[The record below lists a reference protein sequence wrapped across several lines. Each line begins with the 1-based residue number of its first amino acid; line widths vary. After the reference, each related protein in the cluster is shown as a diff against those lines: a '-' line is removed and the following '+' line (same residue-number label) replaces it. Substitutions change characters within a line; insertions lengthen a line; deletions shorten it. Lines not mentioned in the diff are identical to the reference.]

1 MPKRKPFDEQ
11 GGCLQKAKRARE
23 LAQAEVAADGALAD
37 VVVVKKRR
45 KRMLQKEMQELW
57 LLHIVDLQ
65 HWTVKQHGIG
75 FKSGVGAR

>member
-45 KRMLQKEMQELW
+45 KRNVAEG
-57 LLHIVDLQ
+57 DA
-65 HWTVKQHGIG
+65 
-75 FKSGVGAR
+75 GALAAAHCGSATLDIQAGWN